1 MFLLIAAFLA
11 GAAVGVLAVVA
22 GVKLMKMK
30 TADLEAAA
38 PVHLWY
44 TERNILLCVCVG
56 MFHCIVRYCEFLLI
70 VM

>member
-11 GAAVGVLAVVA
+11 GGAVVGLALFA
-22 GVKLMKMK
+22 GVKLMEMK

-38 PVHLWY
+38 PVHLWCN
-44 TERNILLCVCVG
+44 ERNIPLRVCVG